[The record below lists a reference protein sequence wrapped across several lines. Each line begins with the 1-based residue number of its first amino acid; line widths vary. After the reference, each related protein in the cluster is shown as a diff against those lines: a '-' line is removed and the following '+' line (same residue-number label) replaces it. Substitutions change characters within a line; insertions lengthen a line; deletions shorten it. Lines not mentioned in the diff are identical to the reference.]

1 MASPASRRAFALL
14 LIGGLGLRLWIA
26 YVLFPDQGFA
36 GDLRYH
42 EGWMRVLDQV
52 GPGGFYVNVRD
63 ALPPGFLWIL
73 WPLSK
78 LAGILP
84 GLTGMRFDEAI
95 AALVKVPA
103 IVADL
108 LIAGVLFRVVGQWS
122 GRRAGLIAAA
132 LFLFIPVT
140 WYESALWG
148 QVDSIGALLILGAI
162 VLLIGGWSEAAAA
175 TAVMATLVKPQFA
188 IILFI
193 VGIVLVRRH
202 LVAPGRG
209 PVPALPA
216 WLRRLD
222 RSLQWPGQASLD
234 AGQAGRIE
242 RWLVHEQ
249 GPQRLVTSVLIALV
263 VGLILILPFD
273 IESRAPSSVAG
284 IPFVRDTAGLLA
296 LMAGEL
302 GHISPLTANAYNAWA
317 LVGPDPLAVGGIAHW
332 TDDSLKVVDGLSAF
346 TIGILLLSGTGILV
360 AWQLLRRDDRV
371 SIVLAATIVAAA
383 VFILPTRV
391 HERYMFPAF
400 ALAAPLAATSRSWR
414 AWYVVIGIATV
425 VNLHAV
431 LTHGGTSGVVGLP
444 FGDLARSEPAVRVVA
459 ITETAFFA
467 WALVVSALWHVRRRF
482 PRKYTGARWRAE
494 KERAN
499 DGVDPVA

>member
-1 MASPASRRAFALL
+1 MASFATRRAFAFL
-14 LIGGLGLRLWIA
+14 LIGGLALRLWIA

-36 GDLRYH
+36 GDLGYH

-78 LAGILP
+78 LADVLP
-84 GLTGMRFDEAI
+84 ALTGMRFDEAI

-108 LIAGVLFRVVGQWS
+108 LIAAVLYRVVGSWS
-122 GRRAGLIAAA
+122 GQRAGLIAAA
-132 LFLFIPVT
+132 LFVFIPVT

-148 QVDSIGALLILGAI
+148 QIDSIGALLLLGAI
-162 VLLIGGWSEAAAA
+162 VLLIGGWSEAASA
-175 TAVMATLVKPQFA
+175 TAITATLVKPQFA
-188 IILFI
+188 IVLF
-193 VGIVLVRRH
+193 VVAIVLLRRH
-202 LVAPGRG
+202 LFAPGSG
-209 PVPALPA
+209 PLPILPA
-216 WLRRLD
+216 WLRGLD
-222 RSLQWPGQASLD
+222 RTLQRRQLTRPGGHQE
-234 AGQAGRIE
+234 GQIE
-242 RWLVHEQ
+242 PWLVREQ
-249 GPQRLVTSVLIALV
+249 GPLRLLTSALVALV

-273 IESRAPSSVAG
+273 LETRAPGFVAG
-284 IPFVRDTAGLLA
+284 IPLVRDVAGLLV

-302 GHISPLTANAYNAWA
+302 GHLSPLTANAYNAWA
-317 LVGPDPLAVGGIAHW
+317 LVGPDPLAAGGIAHW
-332 TDDSLKVVDGLSAF
+332 TDDSLKVIDGLSAF
-346 TIGILLLSGTGILV
+346 TVGILLLSGTGILV
-360 AWQLLRRDDRV
+360 GWQLLRRDDRV

-383 VFILPTRV
+383 VFILPTRA

-431 LTHGGTSGVVGLP
+431 LTHGGTPGVVSLP
-444 FGDLARSEPAVRVVA
+444 LGDLARSEPAVRVVA

-467 WALVVSALWHVRRRF
+467 WALLASALGHVRRRL
-482 PRKYTGARWRAE
+482 PRKYTGPRWRAE
-494 KERAN
+494 KERAH

>member
-1 MASPASRRAFALL
+1 MAPPATRRAFAIL
-14 LIGGLGLRLWIA
+14 LIGALALRLWIA

-108 LIAGVLFRVVGQWS
+108 LIAAVLFRVVGRWS
-122 GRRAGLIAAA
+122 GRRAALIAAA

-148 QVDSIGALLILGAI
+148 QIDSIGALLILAAI
-162 VLLIGGWSEAAAA
+162 VLLVGGWSEAASAS
-175 TAVMATLVKPQFA
+175 AVMATLVKPQFG

-193 VGIVLVRRH
+193 VGIVLMRRH
-202 LVAPGRG
+202 LFDPGSG
-209 PVPALPA
+209 PTPRLPG
-216 WLRRLD
+216 WLWRLAGSPQRPHDQRREDPHTD
-222 RSLQWPGQASLD
+222 RL
-234 AGQAGRIE
+234 E
-242 RWLVHEQ
+242 RWLVGEQ
-249 GPQRLVTSVLIALV
+249 GPRRLLASALV
-263 VGLILILPFD
+263 GLVVSLLLIVPFD
-273 IESRAPSSVAG
+273 VATRAPASFAG
-284 IPFVRDTAGLLA
+284 IPLVRDVAGLLA

-302 GHISPLTANAYNAWA
+302 GHLSPLTANAYNAWA

-332 TDDSLKVVDGLSAF
+332 TDDSLKVLDGLSAF
-346 TIGILLLSGTGILV
+346 TVGVLLLSGVGTLV
-360 AWQLLRRDDRV
+360 AGQLLHRDDRV
-371 SIVLAATIVAAA
+371 SIVFAATIVAAA
-383 VFILPTRV
+383 IFILPTRV
-391 HERYMFPAF
+391 HERYLFPAF
-400 ALAAPLAATSRSWR
+400 ALAAPLAAVSRWWR
-414 AWYVVIGIATV
+414 GWYVVLGIATV
-425 VNLHAV
+425 ANLHAV
-431 LTHGGTSGVVGLP
+431 LTHGGTPGVASLP
-444 FGDLARSEPAVRVVA
+444 FGDLTRSEPVVRVVA
-459 ITETAFFA
+459 ITQTALFA
-467 WALVVSALWHVRRRF
+467 WALLASVAWHVRPRF
-482 PRKYTGARWRAE
+482 WRKYTGPRWSAG
-494 KERAN
+494 KERAH
-499 DGVDPVA
+499 DGVDPIE